1 MRVVSLHAPRAPG
14 LGSVEADY
22 LPAGFVAVLAP
33 DGRLR
38 RALHGAL
45 SGEAGP
51 DASLVT
57 SPRGPD
63 PGLARIPDD
72 LADRLRTGRAL
83 ADLQAVVDAGSR
95 ALAWIGGL
103 DRIEAARER
112 LGRVRGVPGEGTG
125 PPEALLTRI
134 RALEG
139 APAEAAALE
148 EELRRRRG
156 DDVEV
161 AGDLEQATME
171 WLRERQDA
179 ETRLQAYRD
188 RARELKVRLAQ
199 MEEGEADT
207 PCPTCGRPLGDHFPA
222 VLETLR
228 DEWESVVQDGSWWRR
243 RREQLEGKPETL
255 QELESRALQLHAA
268 ARELEDRATAAR
280 ARRDELEELQA
291 RFAARLGADAG
302 SRAPASVPDDV
313 ARAVDDALA
322 EGGRQIADEA
332 RRRLLDRTAAHLLRL
347 TDGRL
352 LGVRW
357 TGVGRAELVGPE
369 VDLPMPPD
377 EDAAAAQLAARLAAV
392 ELVWETAGLRDA
404 ALVVGDPFDRLDEAV
419 KVRAAG
425 LLSERAGHGL
435 VQVLLVTRG
444 EVVDLVPE
452 AFDGVLELRIEGAG
466 GVLRPVAAGTGV
478 IRLRA

>member
-1 MRVVSLHAPRAPG
+1 MRVVSLHAPAVPG

-33 DGRLR
+33 DGRVR
-38 RALHGAL
+38 RGLHAAL
-45 SGEAGP
+45 SGDAGP

-57 SPRGPD
+57 SPRSPD

-72 LADRLRTGRAL
+72 LAHRLRTGRGL
-83 ADLQAVVDAGSR
+83 TDLQAVVDAGTR
-95 ALAWIGGL
+95 ALAWVGGL
-103 DRIEAARER
+103 DRVEAARER
-112 LGRVRGVPGEGTG
+112 LDRVRGAPSTAGG
-125 PPEALLTRI
+125 PPEALLARI
-134 RALEG
+134 RGLEG

-161 AGDLEQATME
+161 AGDLEQATMD

-188 RARELKVRLAQ
+188 RARELKARLAQ

-207 PCPTCGRPLGDHFPA
+207 PCPTCGRPLADHFEA
-222 VLETLR
+222 VRETLR

-243 RREQLEGKPETL
+243 RREQLEGKPESL
-255 QELESRALQLHAA
+255 QALESRALQLHAA
-268 ARELEDRATAAR
+268 ARELEDRAQAAR
-280 ARRDELEELQA
+280 ARSDELEELQA
-291 RFAARLGADAG
+291 RLAARLGAG
-302 SRAPASVPDDV
+302 TGAPNSTVPDDV
-313 ARAVDDALA
+313 ARAADDALA
-322 EGGRQIADEA
+322 EAGRQIADES
-332 RRRLLDRTAAHLLRL
+332 RRRLLDRSAAHLLRL
-347 TDGRL
+347 TEGRL
-352 LGVRW
+352 LGIRW

-377 EDAAAAQLAARLAAV
+377 EDAAAAQLATRLAAV
-392 ELVWETAGLRDA
+392 ELLWEDAGLRDA
-404 ALVVGDPFDRLDEAV
+404 ALVVGDPFDRLEEAA
-419 KVRAAG
+419 KVRAAE

-444 EVVDLVPE
+444 EVVDRVPE
-452 AFDGVLELRIEGAG
+452 AFDGLLELRVESGG